1 MSNLAII
8 VDIDGT
14 LADCSHRLHFLQ
26 KKPQDW
32 QAFNKEIMKDPVNMW
47 CEYLLD
53 CVAHFETQI
62 LLVTGRTEELRSETR
77 KWLDINTVVYNKL
90 FMRKKGDRR
99 EDYLVKEEI
108 YKNHIDQIYNVMFV
122 LEDRK
127 QVVDMWR
134 RLGLTCLQCAPGEF

>member
-1 MSNLAII
+1 
-8 VDIDGT
+8 
-14 LADCSHRLHFLQ
+14 
-26 KKPQDW
+26 
-32 QAFNKEIMKDPVNMW
+32 
-47 CEYLLD
+47 
-53 CVAHFETQI
+53 
-62 LLVTGRTEELRSETR
+62 
-77 KWLDINTVVYNKL
+77 
-90 FMRKKGDRR
+90 MRKKGDRR